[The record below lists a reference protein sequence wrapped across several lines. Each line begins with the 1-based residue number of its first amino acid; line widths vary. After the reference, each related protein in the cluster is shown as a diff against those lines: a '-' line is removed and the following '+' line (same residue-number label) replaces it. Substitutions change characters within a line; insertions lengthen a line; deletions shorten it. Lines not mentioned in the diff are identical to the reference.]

1 MTKAFIVDEFCDF
14 LDPTKICDNCGACLN
29 LSKSDLQAIKIE
41 EIAKNI
47 EENELVESDLE
58 DSEFFEDE
66 FNIPNLEELIAK
78 AQKIDPNMDKE
89 LIEKSLLEAYSNL
102 NENFKEH
109 LETPSYTLA
118 NEDEVTILGK
128 DADEEEI
135 IYLEDLNL
143 TEDILESDTEE
154 LFPGVRKLKTK
165 NI

>member
-1 MTKAFIVDEFCDF
+1 
-14 LDPTKICDNCGACLN
+14 
-29 LSKSDLQAIKIE
+29 
-41 EIAKNI
+41 
-47 EENELVESDLE
+47 
-58 DSEFFEDE
+58 
-66 FNIPNLEELIAK
+66 
-78 AQKIDPNMDKE
+78 MDKE

-109 LETPSYTLA
+109 LEIPSYTLA
-118 NEDEVTILGK
+118 NEDEVTALGK
-128 DADEEEI
+128 GAAEEEI